1 MAEGQQQDGCFP
13 RVNGGMIQTGAYIQ
27 YIVSIVGK
35 IVAADTLVSSDGTM
49 VKLSAEYYAD
59 GALPVNP
66 DMCVEV
72 MGQVADETRV
82 TVRGTTK

>member
-1 MAEGQQQDGCFP
+1 MADGQQDGCFP
-13 RVNGGMIQTGAYIQ
+13 RVNGGMIQSGAYVQ

-35 IVAADTLVSSDGTM
+35 IVMPDTLVASDGTM
-49 VKLSAEYYAD
+49 VKLSAEYYPD

-66 DMCVEV
+66 DMVVEV

-82 TVRGTTK
+82 TVSWLK